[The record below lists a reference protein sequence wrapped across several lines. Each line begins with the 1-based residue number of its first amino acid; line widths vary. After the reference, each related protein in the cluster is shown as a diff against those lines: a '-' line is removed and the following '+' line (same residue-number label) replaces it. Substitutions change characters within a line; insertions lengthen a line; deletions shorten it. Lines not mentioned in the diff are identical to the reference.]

1 MTIYAIKH
9 IHRMPFYVLCRSRPG
24 EGDFALLADE
34 NKSSLF
40 AKKDVHIERI
50 CVICRPR
57 RGESAF

>member
-1 MTIYAIKH
+1 MS
-9 IHRMPFYVLCRSRPG
+9 FYVLCRSRLG